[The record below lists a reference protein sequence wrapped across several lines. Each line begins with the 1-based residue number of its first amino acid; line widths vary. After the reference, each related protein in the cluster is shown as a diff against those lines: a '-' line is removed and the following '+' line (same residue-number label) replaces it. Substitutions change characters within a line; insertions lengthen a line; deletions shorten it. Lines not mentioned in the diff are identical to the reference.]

1 MRTPAG
7 SATRPTTDRVREAAF
22 SLLADWAGTLGD
34 PAEEQLAGI
43 AFLDLYAG
51 SGAVGLEAASR
62 GAASVWAVES
72 DRATARLV
80 RENAASLGL
89 RLTVRAGTVEKFLAA
104 GAATPFDVIWADPPY
119 DLPGH
124 RLAPVLRDAA
134 DWLAQDGL
142 LVVERS
148 SRDLPPDF
156 PAQLSHSW
164 QRRYGE
170 TTLHFA
176 RRPPA

>member
-1 MRTPAG
+1 MRTPTG

-34 PAEEQLAGI
+34 PAEEQLTGI

-51 SGAVGLEAASR
+51 SGAIGLEAASR
-62 GAASVWAVES
+62 GAAPVWAVES

-80 RENAASLGL
+80 RENAAALGL
-89 RLTVRAGTVEKFLAA
+89 RLTVRAGTVEKVLS
-104 GAATPFDVIWADPPY
+104 GGTATPFDVIWADPPY
-119 DLPGH
+119 DLPGS
-124 RLAPVLRDAA
+124 RLAPVLDQAT

-164 QRRYGE
+164 PRRYGE
-170 TTLHFA
+170 TTLYFA